1 MFAVSVELPFLFWST
16 PHVWG
21 HQGPGVP
28 RGRCRGASLWGWV
41 RLPPLR
47 RCRGPWALGGS
58 AVVWC
63 FTLLCGFVQEWRI
76 LQTPQ
81 LSSIYVF
88 FFKTGKIMI
97 RHQKLTYPSF
107 KDPCAG
113 HSQWMSL
120 RLDAL
125 QVKIV
130 EVRGRD
136 GSEWLR
142 TSAQPQIHWSIFGS
156 SRQNWLKHQPNRCIA
171 VVGYKNSR
179 VAVEFEVARRCHCRF
194 QSHDILLFACW

>member
-1 MFAVSVELPFLFWST
+1 MFEATRVLGSLVAGAAEHRCEDECAS
-16 PHVWG
+16 HRCA
-21 HQGPGVP
+21 GV
-28 RGRCRGASLWGWV
+28 G
-41 RLPPLR
+41 
-47 RCRGPWALGGS
+47 ALGPL
-58 AVVWC
+58 VV
-63 FTLLCGFVQEWRI
+63 
-76 LQTPQ
+76 PQ
-81 LSSIYVF
+81 WFDASHCYVASSKNGGYCKHLNYPQFMCF
-88 FFKTGKIMI
+88 FFLTGKIMI